1 MNDSQNNELEEGAAA
16 EQTISQDHIA
26 LIHDNVEERL
36 MSTVPLIKVGLEK
49 GELCLYISDTEDD
62 QEFVQALQDH
72 HVDVEKAISTS
83 GLILASKQEIY
94 FKLGRFD
101 PDWTIQVIKNVAELA
116 ISYGFTAMRIISDM
130 RWTQDEVP
138 GVERWP
144 EYEVKLCTLDLGLR
158 LKTICL
164 YEREAF
170 PPQALLFALKAH
182 PKLVSQGAVYDNMFF
197 ISPERLEAGEEAAAE
212 LEGLLATLKAAYSAE
227 IRLTSQEGEL
237 QELSKKLSAES
248 VSRSAAEALLEENR
262 SRLRGI
268 VERSSEWIWELGPD
282 GTYVYS
288 SPRAHDLLGL
298 AAEDVLGK
306 RPEDLVDNEDASRIA
321 SAISQALSDGASISA
336 LEKKHRNREGH
347 IVHLEMNGA
356 PILDRNGNLQGY
368 RGMDKDVTGRKASK
382 KAIDDHRHR
391 IEELTADLND
401 REIQL
406 RKLEEEAGQLHGS
419 IVAKENAAAA
429 LERSLKE
436 KEAIASELA
445 ITAKEREEE
454 LSKASEALKER
465 EAELSALTAA
475 LKEKEVEADRM
486 AEEMS
491 ALRSE
496 ISSLTDQLQEAKG
509 SYAATAEELDRQIA
523 RKELL
528 RYNLD
533 NLEANLPMIIA
544 GYKER
549 MRAAE
554 AAAAEELEEQIA
566 RKELLRYNLD
576 NLETSVIP
584 VITAQYKER
593 MRAADAASAEELAA
607 VRDELSIRAEEMAS
621 VRAARSNAEAEAGMI
636 MNRLRSLM
644 SDIET
649 VRKERDSIRDGRST
663 ETEALRRRIRELE
676 TDLSARV
683 DEVASVRAERSV
695 ASSEV
700 GEIRNHL
707 RSVMSEAEMLRTERD
722 SFRMAKIAAEESLRT
737 LTAELRDRTA
747 AMEAELTAREE
758 EMAGLRSKN
767 DELTESVSE
776 LSDASDRALR
786 TAAEVDALRSRLSGL
801 EAEISLREE
810 KEAALRQREAE
821 LIAKVDGR
829 LAEVDALH
837 GRIGGLEAE
846 LTETE
851 KDLAGYRS
859 REEGIKASLTS
870 QEMEIGILKNRVKAM
885 ADEKALLMGDIGSRD
900 KDIAS
905 LQVQLAT
912 VNAEVLAARNDQ
924 AALQRSL
931 DESGRELK
939 ERRGQLRALLR
950 QDRVGV
956 ARIDPDGRLIE
967 ANAAFHSLLGQEPG
981 ALAGAHYRDHT
992 HRDDLADS
1000 ADMYRRLKESGGSA
1014 SLVKRYVRKHGG
1026 IATVSLI
1033 LSPADGDGGAPYY
1046 MAMAFDRTEEVPEA
1060 ALAMEAPSAGVA
1072 GPDLARRLNDALT
1085 VISGGVTLAKEY
1097 VIPEG
1102 RMYGQLVQ
1110 IERASLDAARLAAEL
1125 DGRAAPV
1132 SLDGPGNAK
1141 PIPGRGRVLLVDSDE
1156 AVLETTTH
1164 MLRHLGYD
1172 VDVARDGEEAS
1183 AVCRHASEDS
1193 RAFALAI
1200 IDAGAPS
1207 DEEGR
1212 TIASRLMSENPGL
1225 RTMVSSG
1232 QASHPAL
1239 TDPSEWGFEGA
1250 LPRPYT
1256 LEGLSKAVGAALQ
1269 GKA

>member
-62 QEFVQALQDH
+62 QEFVHALQDH

-116 ISYGFTAMRIISDM
+116 VSYGFTAMRIISDM

-237 QELSKKLSAES
+237 QELSERLADESA
-248 VSRSAAEALLEENR
+248 SRSAAEALLEENR

-268 VERSSEWIWELGPD
+268 VERSSEWIWELGSD

-593 MRAADAASAEELAA
+593 MRAVEAAAAEELAA
-607 VRDELSIRAEEMAS
+607 VRDELSGRVEEVAS
-621 VRAARSNAEAEAGMI
+621 VREARSASESKAGEL
-636 MNRLRSLM
+636 MNRLRSSM
-644 SDIET
+644 SEAISL
-649 VRKERDSIRDGRST
+649 RRERDLFRDARST
-663 ETEALRRRIRELE
+663 ETEALRRRIMGLE
-676 TDLSARV
+676 ADLSARV

-695 ASSEV
+695 SLSEA
-700 GEIRNHL
+700 GELMNRL
-707 RSVMSEAEMLRTERD
+707 RSVMSEAETIRTERD
-722 SFRMAKIAAEESLRT
+722 SIREAKIAAEDDLRT
-737 LTAELRDRTA
+737 RTAELRDRVTV
-747 AMEAELTAREE
+747 MEDELASRGE
-758 EMAGLRSKN
+758 EMARLRSEN
-767 DELTESVSE
+767 D
-776 LSDASDRALR
+776 
-786 TAAEVDALRSRLSGL
+786 
-801 EAEISLREE
+801 
-810 KEAALRQREAE
+810 E
-821 LIAKVDGR
+821 LIAKADER
-829 LAEVDALH
+829 TAEANALND
-837 GRIGGLEAE
+837 RISRLEAD
-846 LTETE
+846 LTAKEE
-851 KDLAGYRS
+851 DLAGYRS

-870 QEMEIGILKNRVKAM
+870 HEMEIGMLKNRVNA
-885 ADEKALLMGDIGSRD
+885 AGDEKALLIGDIASRD
-900 KDIAS
+900 KEIAS
-905 LQVQLAT
+905 LQVLLAT
-912 VNAEVLAARNDQ
+912 ANAEVLAARNDQ
-924 AALQRSL
+924 TALQKTL
-931 DESGRELK
+931 AESKRELN

-956 ARIDPDGRLIE
+956 ARIDPDGRLME

-981 ALAGAHYRDHT
+981 ALVGAHYRDHT
-992 HRDDLADS
+992 HRDDLAGS
-1000 ADMYRRLKESGGSA
+1000 AEMYRQLKESGGSV

-1026 IATVSLI
+1026 IATVSFI
-1033 LSPADGDGGAPYY
+1033 LSAADNDGAAPYY
-1046 MAMAFDRTEEVPEA
+1046 MAMAFDRTEEAPEA
-1060 ALAMEAPSAGVA
+1060 APAAEVSSAGIVV
-1072 GPDLARRLNDALT
+1072 PDLARRLNDALT

-1125 DGRAAPV
+1125 DGRAAPA
-1132 SLDGPGNAK
+1132 SLDGSAAAK

-1193 RAFALAI
+1193 REFALAI
-1200 IDAGAPS
+1200 IDAEAPS
-1207 DEEGR
+1207 GEEGR

-1239 TDPSEWGFEGA
+1239 ADPSDWGFEGA